1 MEKHINNR
9 SMEDSHPLLLTVCC
23 TSYNQVDYIRQCL
36 EGIVMQRTSF
46 RFEAV
51 IHDDASTD
59 GTQDIIREYAEKYP
73 AIIKP
78 ILQQENQFSK
88 HDGSLRRILITACKG
103 KYTANLEG
111 DDYWTDPLKLQKQ
124 VDFLESHPDYGMVR
138 TNFSRYYQNE
148 NRLEPGM
155 FESML
160 NMTDTHQDYI
170 LNARFAGPCTWVYR
184 TEFDR
189 NRPIFDTS
197 RYFGGDLALVL
208 EISRLSKIKYLGDNT
223 AVYRILGKSVSHMVS
238 AEKTLLF
245 LIRLKNTR
253 LLYAKLQPLGFRMK
267 FWATVCRSYRNK
279 YKSAHRYKD
288 WFKACATD
296 FYELLFARNEYFG

>member
-1 MEKHINNR
+1 
-9 SMEDSHPLLLTVCC
+9 MEDSHPLLLTVCC

-155 FESML
+155 CS
-160 NMTDTHQDYI
+160 I
-170 LNARFAGPCTWVYR
+170 
-184 TEFDR
+184 
-189 NRPIFDTS
+189 
-197 RYFGGDLALVL
+197 
-208 EISRLSKIKYLGDNT
+208 
-223 AVYRILGKSVSHMVS
+223 
-238 AEKTLLF
+238 
-245 LIRLKNTR
+245 
-253 LLYAKLQPLGFRMK
+253 
-267 FWATVCRSYRNK
+267 
-279 YKSAHRYKD
+279 
-288 WFKACATD
+288 
-296 FYELLFARNEYFG
+296 